1 MCYASLSHLSDIQ
14 TPHRHRNNER
24 TRAPPPPRQFSRI
37 YWVIIGIQEKMKNHR
52 WLNCTEFSFF
62 WVCSG
67 RKFMNDCICVLADML
82 VLNFFFGEVSLADPD
97 QVEPWRFGRQ
107 RG

>member
-1 MCYASLSHLSDIQ
+1 
-14 TPHRHRNNER
+14 
-24 TRAPPPPRQFSRI
+24 
-37 YWVIIGIQEKMKNHR
+37 MKNHR

-107 RG
+107 RGRKWYCFSPVFSSASWFSQLTWWIARTGAG